1 VELFVLLSRF
11 LRLSAHVQML
21 PILEGGEE
29 ILVGGQ
35 AVLEGVMMRA
45 PHSYCVAVRKADGEL
60 VTEEKP
66 LHRMSEKYPI
76 FRLPVFRGLG
86 TLAQA
91 MTLGVNALQFSA
103 NAALDEGEQKDGQ
116 KPVEISSTMMAVTLI
131 GNLLF
136 FIAMY
141 KFVPLLLATQL
152 GHAVPSL
159 SGRFATNMTDGAI
172 RIAIFIVFLFALSRF
187 KDIHRVFQYHG
198 AEHKVVFNYESG
210 RPVTV
215 ENAQKFVT
223 FHPRCGTSFM
233 LVMLVIAMI
242 VYALIPV
249 DGFWMKFAVRL
260 AMLPLIIGM
269 SYEIIRFAAKRQGTL
284 MGLLSAPGL
293 WLQRITTQP
302 PDDSQAAVAIHAL
315 QGAMELEQKQ
325 GGELVIA

>member
-1 VELFVLLSRF
+1 MFLSRF

-45 PHSYCVAVRKADGEL
+45 PHSYCVAVRKADGQL

-66 LHRMSEKYPI
+66 LYRMSEKYPI
-76 FRLPVFRGLG
+76 FRLPIFRGLG
-86 TLAQA
+86 TLVQA
-91 MTLGVNALQFSA
+91 MKLGVNALQFSA
-103 NAALDEGEQKDGQ
+103 NAALDEGEQKNGE
-116 KPVEISSTMMAVTLI
+116 KPAEISSGMMAATLL
-131 GNLLF
+131 GNLAF
-136 FIAMY
+136 FIALY

-152 GHAVPSL
+152 GHVVPSL
-159 SGRFATNMTDGAI
+159 SGRFATNMMDGGI
-172 RIAIFIVFLFALSRF
+172 RIAIFLVFLFALSRF
-187 KDIHRVFQYHG
+187 KDIRRVFQYHG

-210 RPVTV
+210 KPVTV

-249 DGFWMKFAVRL
+249 DGFWIKFAVRL
-260 AMLPLIIGM
+260 AMLPFIIGL

-325 GGELVIA
+325 NGELVIA

>member
-1 VELFVLLSRF
+1 VLLSRF

>member
-1 VELFVLLSRF
+1 MFLSRF

-45 PHSYCVAVRKADGEL
+45 PHSYCVAVRKADGQL

-66 LHRMSEKYPI
+66 LYRMSEKYPI
-76 FRLPVFRGLG
+76 FRLPIFRGLG
-86 TLAQA
+86 TLVQA

-103 NAALDEGEQKDGQ
+103 NAALEGEQKEG
-116 KPVEISSTMMAVTLI
+116 KKAPEISSGMMAATLI
-131 GNLLF
+131 GNLAF
-136 FIAMY
+136 FIALY

-152 GHAVPSL
+152 GHVVPSL
-159 SGRFATNMTDGAI
+159 SGRFATNMMDGGI
-172 RIAIFIVFLFALSRF
+172 RIAIFLVFLFALSRF
-187 KDIHRVFQYHG
+187 KDIRRVFQYHG

-210 RPVTV
+210 KPVTV

-233 LVMLVIAMI
+233 LVMLVMAMI

-260 AMLPLIIGM
+260 VMLPLIIGM

>member
-1 VELFVLLSRF
+1 MLLSRF

-45 PHSYCVAVRKADGEL
+45 PHSYCVAVRKADGEM
-60 VTEEKP
+60 VTDEKP

-103 NAALDEGEQKDGQ
+103 NAALEGESAGGE

-136 FIAMY
+136 FVAMY

-152 GHAVPSL
+152 GRVVPSL
-159 SGRFATNMTDGAI
+159 SGRFATNMTDGGI
-172 RIAIFIVFLFALSRF
+172 RIAIFILFLFALSRF
-187 KDIHRVFQYHG
+187 KDIQRVFQYHG

-210 RPVTV
+210 KPVTV

-233 LVMLVIAMI
+233 LVMLVIAMV

-249 DGFWMKFAVRL
+249 DGFWIKFAVRL
-260 AMLPLIIGM
+260 AMLPVIIGL

-315 QGAMELEQKQ
+315 NGAMELEQKQ

>member
-1 VELFVLLSRF
+1 
-11 LRLSAHVQML
+11 
-21 PILEGGEE
+21 
-29 ILVGGQ
+29 
-35 AVLEGVMMRA
+35 MMRA

-66 LHRMSEKYPI
+66 LYRMSEKYPI
-76 FRLPVFRGLG
+76 FRLPIFRGLG
-86 TLAQA
+86 TLVQA

-103 NAALDEGEQKDGQ
+103 NAALEGEQKEGE
-116 KPVEISSTMMAVTLI
+116 KPAEISSGMMAATLI
-131 GNLLF
+131 GNLAF
-136 FIAMY
+136 FIALY

-152 GHAVPSL
+152 GHVVPSL
-159 SGRFATNMTDGAI
+159 SGRFATNMTDGGI
-172 RIAIFIVFLFALSRF
+172 RIAIFLIFLFALSRF
-187 KDIHRVFQYHG
+187 KDIRRVFQYHG

-210 RPVTV
+210 QPVTV

-249 DGFWMKFAVRL
+249 DGFWIKFAVRL
-260 AMLPLIIGM
+260 AMLPLIIGL

>member
-1 VELFVLLSRF
+1 MFLSRF

-45 PHSYCVAVRKADGEL
+45 PHSYCVAVRKADGQL
-60 VTEEKP
+60 VTDEKP

-76 FRLPVFRGLG
+76 FRLPIFRGLG

-91 MTLGVNALQFSA
+91 MTLGVNALQFST
-103 NAALDEGEQKDGQ
+103 NAALEGEKDGE
-116 KPVEISSTMMAVTLI
+116 KPVQISSGMMTATLI

-136 FIAMY
+136 FVALY
-141 KFVPLLLATQL
+141 KFVPLLLATKL
-152 GHAVPSL
+152 GHVVPSL
-159 SGRFATNMTDGAI
+159 SGRFASNMTDGGI

-187 KDIHRVFQYHG
+187 KDIKRVFQYHG

-210 RPVTV
+210 QPVTV

-242 VYALIPV
+242 IYALIPV
-249 DGFWMKFAVRL
+249 DGFWIKFAVRL
-260 AMLPLIIGM
+260 AMLPVIIGL

-293 WLQRITTQP
+293 LLQRITTQP

-315 QGAMELEQKQ
+315 QGAMDLEQKQ
-325 GGELVIA
+325 NGELVIA

>member
-1 VELFVLLSRF
+1 
-11 LRLSAHVQML
+11 
-21 PILEGGEE
+21 
-29 ILVGGQ
+29 
-35 AVLEGVMMRA
+35 VMMRA
-45 PHSYCVAVRKADGEL
+45 PHSYCVAVRKADGQL
-60 VTEEKP
+60 VTDEKP

-76 FRLPVFRGLG
+76 FRLPIFRGLG

-103 NAALDEGEQKDGQ
+103 NAALDEGEKDGK
-116 KPVEISSTMMAVTLI
+116 KPEQISSGMMAATLI
-131 GNLLF
+131 GNLAF
-136 FIAMY
+136 FVALY

-152 GHAVPSL
+152 GHVVPSL
-159 SGRFATNMTDGAI
+159 SGRFATNMTDGGI
-172 RIAIFIVFLFALSRF
+172 RIAIFLIFLFALSRF
-187 KDIHRVFQYHG
+187 KDIRRVFQYHG

-210 RPVTV
+210 RPVTI

-249 DGFWMKFAVRL
+249 EGFWMKFAVRL
-260 AMLPLIIGM
+260 AMLPVIIGL

-315 QGAMELEQKQ
+315 EGAMELEQKQ

>member
-1 VELFVLLSRF
+1 MLLSRF

-45 PHSYCVAVRKADGEL
+45 PHSYCVAVRKPSGEI
-60 VTEEKP
+60 VTEEQP
-66 LHRMSEKYPI
+66 IERMSEKYPI
-76 FRLPVFRGLG
+76 FRLPVFRGVG
-86 TLAQA
+86 TLVQA
-91 MTLGVNALQFSA
+91 MKLGVNALQFSA
-103 NAALDEGEQKDGQ
+103 NAALDEGESKDGK
-116 KPVEISSTMMAVTLI
+116 KPAEVSSGMMTATLV
-131 GNLLF
+131 GNLVF
-136 FIAMY
+136 FIALY
-141 KFVPLLLATQL
+141 KFVPLFLATQL
-152 GHAVPSL
+152 GHVVPSL
-159 SGRFATNMTDGAI
+159 SGRFATNMMDGVI
-172 RIAIFIVFLFALSRF
+172 RITIFLVFLFVLSRF

-215 ENAQKFVT
+215 ENAQQFVT

-242 VYALIPV
+242 LYALIPV
-249 DGFWMKFAVRL
+249 DGFWIKFAVRL
-260 AMLPLIIGM
+260 AALPLIIGL

-284 MGLLSAPGL
+284 MGFLSAPGL

>member
-1 VELFVLLSRF
+1 VELFVLFSRF

-45 PHSYCVAVRKADGEL
+45 PHSYCVAVRKADGRL

-76 FRLPVFRGLG
+76 FRLPVFRGVG
-86 TLAQA
+86 TLVQA

-103 NAALDEGEQKDGQ
+103 NAALDEGELKDGK
-116 KPVEISSTMMAVTLI
+116 KPVEISSGAMTATLV

-136 FIAMY
+136 FVALY

-152 GHAVPSL
+152 GRMVPSL
-159 SGRFATNMTDGAI
+159 SGRFATNMMDGGI
-172 RIAIFIVFLFALSRF
+172 RIAIFLLFLFALSRF
-187 KDIHRVFQYHG
+187 KDIRRVFQYHG

-242 VYALIPV
+242 IYALIPV
-249 DGFWMKFAVRL
+249 DGFWIKFAARL
-260 AMLPLIIGM
+260 AMLPVIIGL

>member
-1 VELFVLLSRF
+1 VFLSRF

-45 PHSYCVAVRKADGEL
+45 PHSYCVAVRKPDGQL
-60 VTEEKP
+60 VTEEKT

-76 FRLPVFRGLG
+76 FRLPIFRGLG

-103 NAALDEGEQKDGQ
+103 NTALVEDEQKDGQ
-116 KPVEISSTMMAVTLI
+116 KPVEISSTMMAATLI

-136 FIAMY
+136 FVALY

-152 GHAVPSL
+152 GHLVPSL
-159 SGRFATNMTDGAI
+159 SGRFATNMTDGGI

-187 KDIHRVFQYHG
+187 KDIRRVFQYHG

-210 RPVTV
+210 KPVTV

-249 DGFWMKFAVRL
+249 DGFWIKFAVRL
-260 AMLPLIIGM
+260 AMLPVIIGL

-315 QGAMELEQKQ
+315 EGAMELEQKQ

>member
-1 VELFVLLSRF
+1 
-11 LRLSAHVQML
+11 
-21 PILEGGEE
+21 
-29 ILVGGQ
+29 
-35 AVLEGVMMRA
+35 
-45 PHSYCVAVRKADGEL
+45 
-60 VTEEKP
+60 
-66 LHRMSEKYPI
+66 
-76 FRLPVFRGLG
+76 
-86 TLAQA
+86 
-91 MTLGVNALQFSA
+91 MTLGVNALQFST
-103 NAALDEGEQKDGQ
+103 NAALDEGEKNGQ
-116 KPVEISSTMMAVTLI
+116 KPVQISSTMMTATLI

-136 FIAMY
+136 FIALY

-152 GHAVPSL
+152 GHVVPSL
-159 SGRFATNMTDGAI
+159 SGRFATNMTDGVI

-242 VYALIPV
+242 IYALIPV
-249 DGFWMKFAVRL
+249 DGFWIKFAARL
-260 AMLPLIIGM
+260 AMLPVIIGL

>member
-1 VELFVLLSRF
+1 VLLSRF

-45 PHSYCVAVRKADGEL
+45 PHSYCVAVRKADGEM

-76 FRLPVFRGLG
+76 FRLPIFRGLG

-103 NAALDEGEQKDGQ
+103 NAALDEGESKTGE

-131 GNLLF
+131 GNLVF

-152 GHAVPSL
+152 GHVVPSL

-172 RIAIFIVFLFALSRF
+172 RIAIFILFLFALSRF
-187 KDIHRVFQYHG
+187 KDIRRVFQYHG

-215 ENAQKFVT
+215 ENAQEFVT

-249 DGFWMKFAVRL
+249 DGFWIKFAVRL
-260 AMLPLIIGM
+260 AMLPFIIGL

-315 QGAMELEQKQ
+315 EGAMALEQKQ

>member
-1 VELFVLLSRF
+1 
-11 LRLSAHVQML
+11 ML

-45 PHSYCVAVRKADGEL
+45 PHSYCVAVRKPDGQL

-66 LHRMSEKYPI
+66 LYRMSEKYPI
-76 FRLPVFRGLG
+76 FKLPVFRGVG
-86 TLAQA
+86 TLVQA

-103 NAALDEGEQKDGQ
+103 NAALDEQKEGE
-116 KPVEISSTMMAVTLI
+116 KPVEISSGMMTATLL

-136 FIAMY
+136 FVALY

-152 GHAVPSL
+152 GKMVPSL
-159 SGRFATNMTDGAI
+159 SGRFATNMTDGGI
-172 RIAIFIVFLFALSRF
+172 RILIFLAFLFALSRF
-187 KDIHRVFQYHG
+187 KDIRRVFQYHG

-242 VYALIPV
+242 FYAFIPV
-249 DGFWMKFAVRL
+249 DNFWIKFFARL
-260 AMLPLIIGM
+260 AFLPVIVGL

-315 QGAMELEQKQ
+315 EGAMQLEQKQ

>member
-1 VELFVLLSRF
+1 
-11 LRLSAHVQML
+11 ML

-45 PHSYCVAVRKADGEL
+45 PHSYCVAVRKPDGQL

-66 LHRMSEKYPI
+66 LYRMSEKYPI
-76 FRLPVFRGLG
+76 FKLPVFRGVG
-86 TLAQA
+86 TLVQA
-91 MTLGVNALQFSA
+91 MRLGVNALQFSA
-103 NAALDEGEQKDGQ
+103 NAALDEQKEGE
-116 KPVEISSTMMAVTLI
+116 KPVEISSGMMTATLL

-136 FIAMY
+136 FVALY

-152 GHAVPSL
+152 GKMVPSL
-159 SGRFATNMTDGAI
+159 SGRFATNMTDGGI
-172 RIAIFIVFLFALSRF
+172 RILIFLAFLFALSRF
-187 KDIHRVFQYHG
+187 KDIRRVFQYHG

-242 VYALIPV
+242 FYAFIPV
-249 DGFWMKFAVRL
+249 DNFWIKFFARL
-260 AMLPLIIGM
+260 AFLPVIVGL
-269 SYEIIRFAAKRQGTL
+269 SYEIIRFAAKRQGTM

-315 QGAMELEQKQ
+315 EGAMQLEQKQ

>member
-1 VELFVLLSRF
+1 VELFVILSRF

-45 PHSYCVAVRKADGEL
+45 PHSYCVAVRKPDGQL

-136 FIAMY
+136 FIALY

-159 SGRFATNMTDGAI
+159 SGRFAINMTDGAI
-172 RIAIFIVFLFALSRF
+172 RIAIFILFLFALSRF

-242 VYALIPV
+242 IYALIPV
-249 DGFWMKFAVRL
+249 DGFWMKFAIRL
-260 AMLPLIIGM
+260 AMLPVIVGL

-293 WLQRITTQP
+293 LLQRITTQP

>member
-1 VELFVLLSRF
+1 
-11 LRLSAHVQML
+11 ML

-45 PHSYCVAVRKADGEL
+45 PHSYCVAVRKADGRL

-76 FRLPVFRGLG
+76 FRLPVFRGVG
-86 TLAQA
+86 TLVQA

-103 NAALDEGEQKDGQ
+103 NAALDEGELKDGK
-116 KPVEISSTMMAVTLI
+116 KPVEISSGAMTATLV

-136 FIAMY
+136 FVALY

-152 GHAVPSL
+152 GRMVPSL
-159 SGRFATNMTDGAI
+159 SGRFATNMMDGGI
-172 RIAIFIVFLFALSRF
+172 RIAIFLLFLFALSRF
-187 KDIHRVFQYHG
+187 KDIRRVFQYHG

-242 VYALIPV
+242 IYALIPV
-249 DGFWMKFAVRL
+249 DGFWIKFAARL
-260 AMLPLIIGM
+260 AMLPVIIGL